1 MVVTSLVGGEEGRNT
16 RVKNSLRC
24 TWYDIMYE
32 VRNARKEKNN
42 EQNDARV
49 ATGKILERRK

>member
-16 RVKNSLRC
+16 RVKNVLRC

-32 VRNARKEKNN
+32 VRNARKEKTN